1 MALNATKLAQR
12 NSASDLL
19 KAFLIKEV
27 EFRIGNKFVDIPD
40 TNLKLDRLINDLA
53 EDLSENSDVL
63 FNYDK
68 IDSYL
73 QSQIFEITGG
83 I

>member
-12 NSASDLL
+12 NSAKDLL

-27 EFRIGNKFVDIPD
+27 EFRIESNFVELPD
-40 TNLKLDRLINDLA
+40 TNLKASNLINDLA

-63 FNYDK
+63 FDYDR

-73 QSQIFEITGG
+73 QSQLNEMAGIF
-83 I
+83 